1 MSLPLTR
8 RIAKTVLLTAA
19 GAVSVVGAAGA
30 ASAAELPST
39 ADVGGL
45 SNLDTPDL
53 GNSVDGARSAHGL
66 TPKSSKGTLD
76 KAVPN
81 PEKAAGNATGTT
93 APEALGVAD
102 SASDQ
107 AHKTV
112 RDQTPQATAAVPN
125 AQTPGK
131 TPAKGKAPAQGTAP
145 TEAVPAE
152 GGTPV
157 ENLANGLP
165 GNTVNLKNLGLG
177 V

>member
-19 GAVSVVGAAGA
+19 GAVSVVGTAGA

-76 KAVPN
+76 KA
-81 PEKAAGNATGTT
+81 ADNATGTT
-93 APEALGVAD
+93 APEALGVAGQ
-102 SASDQ
+102 ASDQ
-107 AHKTV
+107 THKTV
-112 RDQTPQATAAVPN
+112 RDQAPQATAAVPN
-125 AQTPGK
+125 AQAPGQ
-131 TPAKGKAPAQGTAP
+131 TPAKGTSPAEALP
-145 TEAVPAE
+145 TES
-152 GGTPV
+152 GTPV
-157 ENLANGLP
+157 EGLANGLP
-165 GNTVNLKNLGLG
+165 GNTLNVKNLGLG